1 MESCFCKLF
10 NLNISKELFFT
21 TVFAFSIFIFFSR
34 NRIKTILSSIMHY
47 LQLVKKRE
55 EIEILPRQY
64 IFCGQPNLRNF
75 SGMYFCDKAKIK

>member
-1 MESCFCKLF
+1 
-10 NLNISKELFFT
+10 
-21 TVFAFSIFIFFSR
+21 
-34 NRIKTILSSIMHY
+34 MHY
-47 LQLVKKRE
+47 LHLVKKRE